1 MKENPI
7 VRSADRACVLGL
19 LLAATMA
26 TSAEEVIS
34 NGNFSSGLAH
44 WRMHPSLASWNPLS
58 EGAVLLH
65 PPSWSYQGTVVYQN
79 LNVTVEGGAS
89 AVLSVRLK
97 KYYAPTGKSLSF
109 ELDYITTSGQANRIG
124 LLSPDNDGI
133 DDWGTQTATVSLP
146 ADASK
151 VVRLVVNKQ
160 GYGEFLM
167 DDVSLSIAGT
177 ARPVPVIT
185 SAGPLFGPL
194 SATNRLTLRGTDLGT
209 TGQVIIGG
217 WPADLAG
224 YHFGAPTAQIESWS
238 STEIVARVA
247 EPLRSGGIYVVT
259 DGVEA
264 NGDFDYTI
272 TSPTFTVDPVVREIT
287 AVRGQAA
294 ELLLYVNFLNGF
306 TSENGVNFMIMD
318 PPDLGESSDQPLKST
333 GGFRFAL
340 NTSSL
345 ATGTHRCMA
354 QSMEDKSYAR
364 FIPFSVKV
372 VTISAINF
380 FEYDD
385 NYERVTIT
393 SKTVT
398 KQGEVYIYSEAL
410 DNEGKVLGEN
420 QSGPPGA
427 SPIVAVSSDPSKL
440 MVFNDKFGQR
450 FFAQASGN
458 VTLTFSAPGGF
469 TRELPVT
476 IDLPSAPFVDTA
488 VHTMAAADNSGLT
501 TNVFSM
507 HATEPIGW
515 IGYEGFINANMDT
528 ITRDSATSSA
538 SWPFQIVAGT
548 QPGDYLFYAEAGG
561 AKRYAVLTVVN
572 TPSRGQITGELR
584 TLGDDSMGGQDLFGT
599 LECYDAAQ
607 SLVSTNRIEAY
618 GSTAYLASY
627 IAPGTY
633 RVRFV
638 PDGQNRPPVW
648 HPGSLNFAGAAPVT
662 VAAGATVSNINFY
675 IPLQNAAPTNYNLT
689 KPSFETGNVTMKCET
704 LAGVTYHLEATES
717 LENPNWVTVFSLT
730 GDGGT
735 RTLADAAPPA
745 RGRFY
750 RIRFTTP

>member
-1 MKENPI
+1 M
-7 VRSADRACVLGL
+7 
-19 LLAATMA
+19 
-26 TSAEEVIS
+26 
-34 NGNFSSGLAH
+34 
-44 WRMHPSLASWNPLS
+44 
-58 EGAVLLH
+58 LH
-65 PPSWSYQGTVVYQN
+65 PPAYSYQGTVVYQN
-79 LNVTVEGGAS
+79 LNVTVAGGAS
-89 AVLSVRLK
+89 AALSVKLK
-97 KYYAPTGKSLSF
+97 KSYAPTGKSLSF
-109 ELDYITTSGQANRIG
+109 ELDYITAGGQANRIG
-124 LLSPDNDGI
+124 LLAPDNDGI
-133 DDWGTQTATVSLP
+133 ADWTTQSATVSLP

-151 VVRLVVNKQ
+151 VVRLIVKKQ
-160 GYGEFLM
+160 GYGDFLM

-177 ARPVPVIT
+177 AEPVPVIT

-194 SATNRLTLRGTDLGT
+194 SATNRLTLRGTNFGT
-209 TGQVIIGG
+209 TGQVIIGA

-238 STEIVARVA
+238 STEIVARVM

-259 DGVEA
+259 GGVEA
-264 NGDFDYTI
+264 NGSFDYTV

-294 ELLLYVNFLNGF
+294 ELLLNVNFLNGF
-306 TSENGVNFMIMD
+306 KSENGVNFMIMD
-318 PPDLGESSDQPLKST
+318 PPGLGESSDQPLKST
-333 GGFRFAL
+333 GGFRFTL

-345 ATGTHRCMA
+345 AAGTHRCMA

-372 VTISAINF
+372 VTVSAINL

-385 NYERVTIT
+385 NYQRVAIT

-410 DNEGKVLGEN
+410 DNEGEVLGGVEA
-420 QSGPPGA
+420 GPGE
-427 SPIVAVSSDPSKL
+427 SPIAIVSSDPSKL

-458 VTLTFSAPGGF
+458 VTLTFTAPGGF

-476 IDLPSAPFVDTA
+476 INLPAAPFVDTA
-488 VHTMAAADNSGLT
+488 AHTMAAADNSGLT
-501 TNVFSM
+501 TNVFAM

-528 ITRDSATSSA
+528 ITRDSATFSA

-548 QPGDYLFYAEAGG
+548 PPGDYLFYAEAGG
-561 AKRYAVLTVVN
+561 AKRYAVLKVVN
-572 TPSRGQITGELR
+572 APSRGQITGDLR
-584 TLGDDSMGGQDLFGT
+584 NLGSDPTGGPDIFGT

-607 SLVSTNRIEAY
+607 SLVSTNQIQAY
-618 GSTAYLASY
+618 GSATYLASF

-638 PDGQNRPPVW
+638 PASQNRPPVW
-648 HPGSLNFAGAAPVT
+648 YPRSLNFAGAAPVT

-735 RTLADAAPPA
+735 RTLADAAPPTG
-745 RGRFY
+745 GRFY